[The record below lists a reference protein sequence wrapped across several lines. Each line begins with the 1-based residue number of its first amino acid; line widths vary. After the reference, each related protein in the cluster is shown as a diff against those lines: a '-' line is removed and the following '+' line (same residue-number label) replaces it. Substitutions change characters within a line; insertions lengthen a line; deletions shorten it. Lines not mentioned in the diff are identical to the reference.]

1 METTEECLEEI
12 PKVKKPRK
20 PRVPKVKP
28 EEQPQVVS
36 FEPEVSFIPDDD
48 FLSELNN
55 EHFIQTEEPERVY
68 PKIKKPRAP
77 RKPKVAVEDES
88 VESINMYSEQPT
100 EIQGKDKLILHQK
113 VKQYMLL
120 FPTELK
126 TFKIAKNQSIESLEL
141 ILLEMQT
148 IIEVQSADAFVTE
161 SIIQCIRVIEP
172 ITARTENYNI
182 SGLSLVLKNS
192 SQFNSLLKQLY
203 LKYNT
208 FSQVPIEMQIIMII
222 STSALL
228 MTQKNKQKKH
238 LDGYLNEELEI

>member
-1 METTEECLEEI
+1 
-12 PKVKKPRK
+12 
-20 PRVPKVKP
+20 
-28 EEQPQVVS
+28 
-36 FEPEVSFIPDDD
+36 
-48 FLSELNN
+48 
-55 EHFIQTEEPERVY
+55 
-68 PKIKKPRAP
+68 
-77 RKPKVAVEDES
+77 
-88 VESINMYSEQPT
+88 
-100 EIQGKDKLILHQK
+100 
-113 VKQYMLL
+113 
-120 FPTELK
+120 
-126 TFKIAKNQSIESLEL
+126 
-141 ILLEMQT
+141 MQT